1 MSSDKTP
8 VEIPKV
14 LVTGASG
21 FIGTHVIRQLLRA
34 GYAVRGT
41 VRSLQDEQ
49 KIDAIW
55 DVCPDAE
62 SCNRMLLVEAD
73 LHDEHCWDAAAEGC
87 TYVFHLAHP
96 TPSEVEHAANE
107 DEIIKTAVEGTLSVL
122 KACAKSDTVKRV
134 VMTSSVAAISA
145 GLCGGDYTEN
155 DWADV
160 SKDNVGLYAKSKV
173 LAEKAAWDFVKS
185 LERENAFEFVVLNPG
200 LVIGPALCGTF
211 PWSLRIGKAMLTRTL
226 PMIPK
231 ISLPM
236 VDVRDVAAAHL
247 KAMTSP
253 VTPRKRIIIS
263 AGNLWY
269 REIVDICQD
278 EFGPHGYVVITHEAP
293 NWLVRLSGLFM
304 AHSEFF
310 TPGLSKITHY
320 DNLRLRG
327 LLGINPIDI
336 RNSVIDMCYSL
347 IERGFVP
354 KTELYTG
361 RSLR

>member
-1 MSSDKTP
+1 MSKTS

-21 FIGTHVIRQLLRA
+21 FIGTHIIQQLLRA

-62 SCNRMLLVEAD
+62 SCNRMLLVQAD

-87 TYVFHLAHP
+87 TYAFHLAHP
-96 TPSEVEHAANE
+96 TPLEMERASNE
-107 DEIIKTAVEGTLSVL
+107 DEILKPAVEGTLSVL
-122 KACAKSDTVKRV
+122 KACAKSTTIKRV
-134 VMTSSVAAISA
+134 VMTSSVAAISGA
-145 GLCGGDYTEN
+145 FCGGDYTED

-160 SKDNVGLYAKSKV
+160 SKDSVGIYAKSKV
-173 LAEKAAWDFVKS
+173 LAEKAAWDFVK
-185 LERENAFEFVVLNPG
+185 RQGGENAFEFVVLHPG
-200 LVIGPALCGTF
+200 LVIGPALCGTS
-211 PWSLRIGKAMLTRTL
+211 PWSLGVGKAMLTRTIPL
-226 PMIPK
+226 IPK

-236 VDVRDVAAAHL
+236 VDVRDVASAHL
-247 KAMTSP
+247 RAMTSSVAP
-253 VTPRKRIIIS
+253 GKRMIIS
-263 AGNLWY
+263 AGNLRY
-269 REIVDICQD
+269 LEMSHICED
-278 EFGPHGYVVITHEAP
+278 EFGPHGYIVMTCEAP
-293 NWLVRLSGLFM
+293 NCLVRFYGWFLP
-304 AHSEFF
+304 HSEFF
-310 TPGLSKITHY
+310 TPGLGKITRY
-320 DNLRLRG
+320 ENRRMRR

-361 RSLR
+361 RS